1 MPLQTLVSYHITM
14 QGHNPEDHD
23 LDAMKC
29 CFGPGTWAGS
39 VEQPK
44 QWNWMRLKVF
54 GKHNAEENV
63 WK

>member
-1 MPLQTLVSYHITM
+1 M